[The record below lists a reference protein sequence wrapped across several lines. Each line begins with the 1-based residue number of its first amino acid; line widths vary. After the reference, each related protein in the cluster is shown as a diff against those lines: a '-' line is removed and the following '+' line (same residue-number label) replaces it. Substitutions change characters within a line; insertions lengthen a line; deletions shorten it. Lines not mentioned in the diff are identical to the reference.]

1 MSGLVRQLCLIAGA
15 VSCALGATGCSNAS
29 SAEASSASVT
39 VVASTDVWGDIAATV
54 GGRRVSVTSL
64 VTSPDQDPHSYTASA
79 RDELAV
85 SKADVVVE
93 NGGGYDDFMRQ
104 LAAAVKADPTVVD
117 AVDVSGLTSQR
128 GGSEPNEHVWYDL
141 PAAERVAR
149 AMATAFGK
157 VDPAHA
163 ASYASNARSFDSAVD
178 RLIRREAVLAREL
191 GGVGVAVTE
200 PVPLYMLDAIGVR
213 NETPAAFSRAV
224 EEGGDVSVATLD
236 TTLGLL
242 TGHRVAALVVNEQT
256 TDPFTERLKAAAA
269 AAGVPVVGV
278 TETLPDD
285 LHYLAWMARNLDHLD
300 TALSAR

>member
-1 MSGLVRQLCLIAGA
+1 MSGLVRRLCLIAA
-15 VSCALGATGCSNAS
+15 AATCALATTGCADAS

-54 GGRRVSVTSL
+54 GGRRVNVSSL
-64 VTSPDQDPHSYTASA
+64 VTSPDQDPHTYTASA

-104 LAAAVKADPTVVD
+104 LVAAANADPTVID
-117 AVDVSGLTSQR
+117 AVDVSGLTAHA
-128 GGSEPNEHVWYDL
+128 GEPNEHVWYDL
-141 PAAERVAR
+141 HAAEKVAH
-149 AMATAFGK
+149 AMAAAFGR

-163 ASYASNARSFDSAVD
+163 AHYASNARRFDSVLD
-178 RLIRREAVLAREL
+178 RLIRREAALKRHL
-191 GGVGVAVTE
+191 GAVGVAVTE
-200 PVPLYMLDAIGVR
+200 PVPLYMLDAIGVT
-213 NETPAAFSRAV
+213 NQTPAAFSRAV
-224 EEGGDVSVATLD
+224 EEGGDVSVATLE

-256 TDPFTERLKAAAA
+256 TDPFTERVKAAAI

-278 TETLPDD
+278 TETLQDD
-285 LHYLAWMARNLDHLD
+285 VHYAAWMAQNLDHLD
-300 TALSAR
+300 TALSPR

>member
-1 MSGLVRQLCLIAGA
+1 MSGLFRRLCPIAAA
-15 VSCALGATGCSNAS
+15 VTCALVTTGCADAS

-54 GGRRVSVTSL
+54 GGHRVNVSSL
-64 VTSPDQDPHSYTASA
+64 VTSPDQDPHTYTASA

-85 SKADVVVE
+85 SKADVVIE

-104 LAAAVKADPTVVD
+104 LVAAAKADPTVID
-117 AVDVSGLTSQR
+117 AVDVSGLTAH
-128 GGSEPNEHVWYDL
+128 GGEPNEHVWYDL
-141 PAAERVAR
+141 HAAEKVAR
-149 AMATAFGK
+149 SMAAAFGR

-163 ASYASNARSFDSAVD
+163 ADYASNARSLVSVLD
-178 RLIRREAVLAREL
+178 RLMRREAVLKRHL

-200 PVPLYMLDAIGVR
+200 PVPLYMLDAIGVTD
-213 NETPAAFSRAV
+213 ETPTAFSRAV
-224 EEGGDVSVATLD
+224 EEGGDVSVATLE

-256 TDPFTERLKAAAA
+256 SDPFTERVKAAATE
-269 AAGVPVVGV
+269 AGVPVVGV

-285 LHYLAWMARNLDHLD
+285 VHYAAWMADNLDHLD
-300 TALSAR
+300 TALRRR